1 MDQDQEIHPSQEAI
15 ISHQSWLQ
23 TLGYDFTPGVDNF
36 HLNLSDD
43 DDDRYQMMMMIDE
56 RWSPQ

>member
-43 DDDRYQMMMMIDE
+43 DDDR
-56 RWSPQ
+56 